1 MANENELFDQQI
13 HDAFDKVELSE
24 EAQDRMLAILLA
36 AQERTQVREVPAD
49 AEPSEAAARV
59 AEPGEAEVI
68 PVPPRRMP
76 WQRWLPLAAV
86 LVLAIV
92 VVRVTSLG
100 GKAASEQSVGAA
112 AADSA
117 VAPGESAKSLGEAE
131 ESATANE
138 LASPT
143 AYDAEAEDVD
153 ELESTWPVG
162 LVETYPRITLEDGT
176 VLTALRDAQFVD
188 EVDSERVGE
197 LVATGTA
204 TPFDATESVP
214 CEVYRLL
221 NEDDA
226 YAVRYEDEETFW
238 RCTPSE

>member
-13 HDAFDKVELSE
+13 HDAFDRIELSE
-24 EAQDRMLAILLA
+24 EAQERMLANLLA
-36 AQERTQVREVPAD
+36 AQERTQVREAPAD
-49 AEPSEAAARV
+49 AEPFEV
-59 AEPGEAEVI
+59 AEKAAEPHEAEVI

-76 WQRWLPLAAV
+76 WQRWLPLAAA
-86 LVLAIV
+86 LVLALV
-92 VVRVTSLG
+92 VVRVASLG
-100 GKAASEQSVGAA
+100 GKASSEQSVGAA

-117 VAPGESAKSLGEAE
+117 VVQEESAKSLGEAE
-131 ESATANE
+131 ESVTADE
-138 LASPT
+138 LASPMV
-143 AYDAEAEDVD
+143 YDAEAEDVA

-204 TPFDATESVP
+204 APFDATDGVS

-226 YAVRYEDEETFW
+226 YAVRYEGEETFW
-238 RCTPSE
+238 YCTPSE